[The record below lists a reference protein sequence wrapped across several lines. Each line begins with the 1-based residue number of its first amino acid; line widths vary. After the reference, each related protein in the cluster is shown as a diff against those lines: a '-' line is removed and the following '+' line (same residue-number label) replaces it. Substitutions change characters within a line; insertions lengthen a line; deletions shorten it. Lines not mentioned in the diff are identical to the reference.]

1 MATDL
6 AGLTLD
12 FLKNNAAA
20 ATLRTLVMMDGLDI
34 NILESGDITPEI
46 LNKAMSDRRGG
57 VLTKVLA
64 ISVQDAGET
73 PTRIPYQTRQAVT
86 IRAYDRGRGYRNLRA
101 VREQLMLIIRY
112 QFQEFTAGEYGLLD
126 TSFAGRSGHRRDR
139 VYNTDYEAVNFSAV
153 IVEKE
158 DD

>member
-12 FLKNNAAA
+12 FLKTNAAA
-20 ATLRTLVMMDGLDI
+20 ATLRTLVMYDGADV

-46 LNKAMSDRRGG
+46 LNKAMADRRTAAT
-57 VLTKVLA
+57 LTRALA

-86 IRAYDRGRGYRNLRA
+86 VRVFDRARGYRNLRT
-101 VREQLMLIIRY
+101 VREQLMLIIRL
-112 QFQEFTAGEYGLLD
+112 QLL
-126 TSFAGRSGHRRDR
+126 AR
-139 VYNTDYEAVNFSAV
+139 
-153 IVEKE
+153 
-158 DD
+158 